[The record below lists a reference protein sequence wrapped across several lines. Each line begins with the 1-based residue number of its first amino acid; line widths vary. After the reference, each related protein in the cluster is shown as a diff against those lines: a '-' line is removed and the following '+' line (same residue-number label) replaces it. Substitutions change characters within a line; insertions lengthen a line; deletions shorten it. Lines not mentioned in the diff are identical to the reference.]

1 MRIVG
6 INYTNIVPHI
16 TFKGNDNKKTFLKP
30 EADEFV
36 RSTGSLNITKLK
48 EMEIAHFRLI
58 DSNSVRGISL
68 ADKKPEVL
76 TKLKEYGVNTII
88 DLRREGGKTT
98 NYAKECNK
106 NGLDYFSFKVKDNM
120 PIFTLA
126 GNSKLPGDVRK
137 VKCKEFVQQLP
148 QFFEKMDEGRC
159 YMHCM
164 LGLHRTDLAVVLN
177 YLINPK
183 EPSTVPT
190 LSHMYRDDETNFTN
204 KYVAAMKNLLSN
216 IDKEDREYLGLPE
229 NYSEIFNGRVL
240 KLKMMNGI
248 KV

>member
-1 MRIVG
+1 MRIFG
-6 INYTNIVPHI
+6 INQINIVRPI
-16 TFKGNDNKKTFLKP
+16 SFSGNESKKPSLKP
-30 EADEFV
+30 QADEFV

-76 TKLKEYGVNTII
+76 AKLKEYGVNTII
-88 DLRREGGKTT
+88 DVRREGGKTT
-98 NYAKECNK
+98 KYAKECQK
-106 NGLDYFSFKVKDNM
+106 NGLDYFNFKIKDNM
-120 PIFTLA
+120 PIFVPP
-126 GNSKLPGDVRK
+126 GNCKLPGDVRK
-137 VKCKEFVQQLP
+137 EKYKEFVQQLP
-148 QFFEKMDEGRC
+148 LFFEKMDEGRC

-177 YLINPK
+177 YLINPN

-204 KYVAAMKNLLSN
+204 KYISAMKNLLLN
-216 IDKEDREYLGLPE
+216 IDEKDRQYIGLPE
-229 NYSEIFNGRVL
+229 NFNEIFNARVL
-240 KLKMMNGI
+240 KLRMMNGI

>member
-1 MRIVG
+1 MRIIG
-6 INYTNIVPHI
+6 INCTNIVKPI
-16 TFKGNDNKKTFLKP
+16 SFNGNNKKQLSVIP

-58 DSNSVRGISL
+58 DSNSVRGICL
-68 ADKKPEVL
+68 KDKKPEVL
-76 TKLKEYGVNTII
+76 AKLKEYGVNTII
-88 DLRREGGKTT
+88 DVRREGGKTT
-98 NYAKECNK
+98 KYAKECQK
-106 NGLDYFSFKVKDNM
+106 YGLDYFNFKIKDNM
-120 PIFTLA
+120 PIFTPM
-126 GNSKLPGDVRK
+126 GNCKCPSDVRK
-137 VKCKEFVQQLP
+137 ARNKEFVQQLP
-148 QFFEKMDEGRC
+148 EFFDKMNEGRC

-204 KYVAAMKNLLSN
+204 KYIAAMKNLLKN
-216 IDKEDREYLGLPE
+216 IDEEDRAYIGLPQ
-229 NYSEIFNGRVL
+229 NYNDIFEARVL
-240 KLKMMNGI
+240 KLRMMNGI

>member
-1 MRIVG
+1 MRILG
-6 INYTNIVPHI
+6 LSHANIIRPI
-16 TFKGNDNKKTFLKP
+16 GFNGSEPQKP
-30 EADEFV
+30 KSKPQVDEFV
-36 RSTGSLNITKLK
+36 RSTGTLNIAKMK

-68 ADKKPEVL
+68 AGKKPEVL
-76 TKLKEYGVNTII
+76 TKLKEYGINTII
-88 DLRREGGKTT
+88 DVRREGGKTT
-98 NYAKECNK
+98 KYAKECQK
-106 NGLDYFSFKVKDNM
+106 NGLDYFNFKIKDNM
-120 PIFTLA
+120 PIFIPP
-126 GNSKLPGDVRK
+126 GNCKLPGDIRK

-148 QFFEKMDEGRC
+148 QFFDKMNEGRC

-177 YLINPK
+177 YLINPN

-204 KYVAAMKNLLSN
+204 KYISAMKNLLQN
-216 IDKEDREYLGLPE
+216 IDENDKQYIGLPK
-229 NYSEIFNGRVL
+229 NFNEVFNARVL
-240 KLKMMNGI
+240 KLRMMNGI